1 MEPAM
6 KMHVALVL
14 AIGLSGCDFVDD
26 DGNTGIRQVAEGL
39 QSLGDHVAELGEA
52 IERDADVRAVPW
64 DLLIETVPERVDGL
78 TRIDTE
84 GDDTT
89 DRNGAGVSMAHGQF
103 VDGGDDLFVGVADLG
118 ALRSGVGLALRWAAP
133 LLSKADVEG
142 DIEEVTIA
150 GRPGIRIRD
159 EYGRGFL
166 VALLV
171 EGRFAVVAGAEGR
184 GHEDFVRE
192 ALAEVDYDR
201 LEDWADYGRR

>member
-1 MEPAM
+1 
-6 KMHVALVL
+6 
-14 AIGLSGCDFVDD
+14 
-26 DGNTGIRQVAEGL
+26 
-39 QSLGDHVAELGEA
+39 
-52 IERDADVRAVPW
+52 
-64 DLLIETVPERVDGL
+64 
-78 TRIDTE
+78 
-84 GDDTT
+84 
-89 DRNGAGVSMAHGQF
+89 MANGQF

-159 EYGRGFL
+159 EDGRGFL